1 MPHII
6 IIMQLYRLFSPNVC
20 VCVCIYICVC
30 VCALNIDNSVLIRDQ
45 ETYIETYILELYFS
59 GDLFHIILIMLS

>member
-1 MPHII
+1 
-6 IIMQLYRLFSPNVC
+6 LC
-20 VCVCIYICVC
+20 VYIYIYIYMCVCVC